1 MLFGAVLAADID
13 WKAAGAEASEV
24 LAGYLRVDTV
34 NPPGNE
40 AAGAAYLAAVL
51 DGAGIPSETV
61 DHGGGRASLI
71 ARLKGAGTEPPLC
84 LLSHL
89 DVVPSE
95 AQHWNP
101 AHPPLGGVVA
111 DGYIWGRGA
120 LDMKGMGVLET
131 MTLVWL
137 KRQQVPLAR
146 DVILLAVADEE
157 VDSIGMRALVDR
169 WSEIGCSQ
177 VVNEG
182 GLGLKDVFFEGQTV
196 YGISVA
202 EKGLLWARM
211 IATGPAGHGSRPDP
225 RSAPAVLTRAVAK
238 LEAWEQEPHVDP
250 VLYDLLDAVGSGRK
264 GIERMVLRSRFL
276 ARALVV
282 PKLMAES
289 GTRAA
294 VTNTVNITGF
304 GGGSSTNV
312 VPTEAWATLDC
323 RLLPGTSPEG
333 MLAQLQAIVD
343 DPAVRFEVED
353 TAEANFSTA
362 DDPLFRALARHA
374 VAGRTDAVAGPLLSV
389 GFTDSLLLRP
399 LGVHA
404 YGFVPFEIT
413 LDEAGTMHGHNERVS
428 VQNVQDGLRILYGAI
443 AEVATTPGSSG

>member
-1 MLFGAVLAADID
+1 MWMIVGAALAAEVD
-13 WKAAGAEASEV
+13 WDAAGAEAAQV
-24 LAGYLRVDTV
+24 LADYLRVDTV

-40 AAGAAYLAAVL
+40 AAGAAFLAGVL
-51 DGAGIPSETV
+51 AQAGIPSETV

-71 ARLKGAGTEPPLC
+71 ARLDGADTAPPLC

-95 AQHWNP
+95 IARWDP

-111 DGYIWGRGA
+111 DGYVWGRGA

-131 MTLVWL
+131 MTLIWL
-137 KRQQVPLAR
+137 KRQAVPLAR
-146 DVILLAVADEE
+146 DVVLLAVADEE
-157 VDSIGMRALVDR
+157 VGSIGMRALVDR

-225 RSAPAVLTRAVAK
+225 RSAPAVLTRAAARI
-238 LEAWEQEPHVDP
+238 EAWKHRPQVDP
-250 VLYDLLDAVGSGRK
+250 VIYDLFDAVGSGRK
-264 GIERMVLRSRFL
+264 GIERMVLRSRLL

-294 VTNTVNITGF
+294 LTDTVNITGF
-304 GGGSSTNV
+304 GGGASTNV
-312 VPTEAWATLDC
+312 VPTEAWASLDC
-323 RLLPGTSPEG
+323 RLLPGTTPAE
-333 MLAQLQAIVD
+333 MLARIEAVVD
-343 DPAVRFEVED
+343 DPAVRFEVTH
-353 TAEANFSTA
+353 TAEANFSPAA
-362 DDPLFRALARHA
+362 DSLFEALARHA
-374 VAGRTDAVAGPLLSV
+374 IAGRPDAVAGPLLSV
-389 GFTDSLLLRP
+389 GFTDSLYLRP

-404 YGFVPFEIT
+404 YGFVPFAID

-428 VQNVQDGLRILYGAI
+428 VQNVRDGLEILYGAI
-443 AEVATTPGSSG
+443 AEVVRAP